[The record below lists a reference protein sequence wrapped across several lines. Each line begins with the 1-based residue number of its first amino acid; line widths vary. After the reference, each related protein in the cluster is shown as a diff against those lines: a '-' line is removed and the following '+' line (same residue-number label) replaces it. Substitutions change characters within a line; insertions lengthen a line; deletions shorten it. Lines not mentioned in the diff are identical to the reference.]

1 MDDPIDRRPGVDHTR
16 AHPARVYDYW
26 LGGKDNFAADREVA
40 EAMMTAVPGI
50 PMMARANRDFL
61 QRTLRVLVSERGID
75 QFLDVGSG
83 IPTARNTHE
92 VVQELAPA
100 ARVLYVDNDPVVA
113 AHSRALLTGTH
124 DGASAFLL
132 ADAREPGAILGDP
145 VLHRT
150 LDLHRPVGLMLVS
163 VLMYF
168 PDEVAHHIVR
178 TLLAALPPGSHLT
191 ISHPTADFDPEAS
204 AAAVAVARRG
214 GLTYITRS
222 RAEVEAF
229 FAGLELVGP
238 GVVPIAGWRP
248 ELGAGPRGDERRA
261 HFWGGVARKP

>member
-1 MDDPIDRRPGVDHTR
+1 MDDPIDRSEVDVTR

-50 PMMARANRDFL
+50 PMMARANREFL
-61 QRTLRVLVSERGID
+61 QRALRVLVTECGID

-100 ARVLYVDNDPVVA
+100 GRVLYVDNDPVVA
-113 AHSRALLTGTH
+113 AHSRALLTAEG
-124 DGASAFLL
+124 DGVSAFLPG
-132 ADAREPGAILGDP
+132 DAREPAAILADP
-145 VLHRT
+145 VLRRT
-150 LDLHRPVGLMLVS
+150 LDLRRPVGLMLVS

-168 PDEVAHHIVR
+168 TDEVAHAIVR
-178 TLLAALPPGSHLT
+178 TLLDALPPGSHLT
-191 ISHPTADFDPEAS
+191 ISHPTADFDPAGS
-204 AAAVAVARRG
+204 AAAVAVASRG
-214 GLTYITRS
+214 GLTYITRD
-222 RAEVEAF
+222 RAGVEAF
-229 FAGLELVGP
+229 FAGLDLLGP

-248 ELGAGPRGDERRA
+248 ELGGGPRGDERRA

>member
-1 MDDPIDRRPGVDHTR
+1 MSR

-40 EAMMTAVPGI
+40 EAMMAAVPAI

-61 QRTLRVLVSERGID
+61 RRALTVLVSECGVD

-92 VVQELAPA
+92 VVQELDPT
-100 ARVLYVDNDPVVA
+100 ARVVYVDNDPVVA
-113 AHSRALLTGTH
+113 AHSRALLTGPPG
-124 DGASAFLL
+124 GASAFTPG
-132 ADAREPGAILGDP
+132 DARDPEAVLADP
-145 VLHRT
+145 VLRRT
-150 LDLHRPVGLMLVS
+150 LDLARPVGLMLVS

-178 TLLAALPPGSHLT
+178 TLVAALPPGSHLT
-191 ISHPTADFDPEAS
+191 ISHPTADFDPRAS

-214 GLTYITRS
+214 GLTYITRG
-222 RAEVEAF
+222 RAEVEAL
-229 FAGLELVGP
+229 FAGLELLGP

-248 ELGAGPRGDERRA
+248 ELSAGPRGDERRA
-261 HFWGGVARKP
+261 HFWAGLARKP